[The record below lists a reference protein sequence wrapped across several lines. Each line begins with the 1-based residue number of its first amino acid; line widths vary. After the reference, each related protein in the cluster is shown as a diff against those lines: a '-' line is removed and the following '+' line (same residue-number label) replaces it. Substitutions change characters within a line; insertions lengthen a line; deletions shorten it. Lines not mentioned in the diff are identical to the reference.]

1 MQIRTGP
8 LAGHHHPHQPKQSN
22 ALSRNAWLVAL
33 LFPFGWASWIGFLY
47 AGIRVRRTAW
57 IVAAVVYLAVAIA
70 GVVFISLAENDDD
83 PLTGVGTVISLVG
96 WGAAIVHALAI
107 RKEFG
112 RRLDL
117 RLRVEDG
124 QLDREIARELVTEDP
139 QTAKEL
145 GIGRP
150 DLLEASP
157 GGVVDVNHASAG
169 VLAMLPGIDARVA
182 RQIVGTREA
191 MGPFSSVAEL
201 GMVLDLPADTV
212 EQLRPLVVFLK

>member
-1 MQIRTGP
+1 MSIRTGP
-8 LAGHHHPHQPKQSN
+8 LAHGQQQPKKSN
-22 ALSRNAWLVAL
+22 VLSRNAWLVAL
-33 LFPFGWASWIGFLY
+33 LVPFGWGSWIGFLY
-47 AGIRVRRTAW
+47 AGARVRRNAW
-57 IVAAVVYLAVAIA
+57 IAAGVVYLLIAAAGLTLLAISRRD
-70 GVVFISLAENDDD
+70 GDMYVGFGTIISL
-83 PLTGVGTVISLVG
+83 IG
-96 WGAAIVHALAI
+96 WGAAIVHALVI

-112 RRLDL
+112 RRLEL

-124 QLDREIARELVTEDP
+124 QLDREIARDLVEAEP
-139 QTAKEL
+139 HTAKEL

-169 VLAMLPGIDARVA
+169 VLAMLPGIDPRVA

-212 EQLRPLVVFLK
+212 EQLRPLVVFLR